1 MLNVLAGDMRC
12 ALDPATF
19 ARERLFFEPDPWQE
33 DVLRLFR
40 DDTLLNCSRQAGK
53 STITAIIALHTA
65 LYQLGSLT
73 LLGSPSLRQSGELF
87 GKVME
92 FRERLET
99 PPDLIED
106 NKTSFQLGNG
116 SRVVSLPGTGDT
128 VRGYSAPDLIIED
141 EAAYVEDSFY
151 TAIRP
156 MKATSGG
163 RLILMSTPHGRRGH
177 FHKAWEGGGDW
188 QRVEVPA
195 TECPRIT
202 EKFLEGERQDY
213 GEDYVRQE
221 YMCEFLDTHDAV
233 FSTRD
238 IELAFSDDVEPLFAA
253 EAVGDETIEPLFGVP
268 A

>member
-1 MLNVLAGDMRC
+1 MLDAMASELRC

-19 ARERLFFEPDPWQE
+19 ARERLGFEPDPWQL

-40 DDTLLNCSRQAGK
+40 DYTLLNCSRQAGK

-65 LYQLGSLT
+65 LYQPGSLT
-73 LLGSPSLRQSGELF
+73 LLGLPSLRQSGELF
-87 GKVME
+87 GKVTD
-92 FRERLET
+92 FLDRLET
-99 PPDLIED
+99 PPELVED
-106 NKTSFQLGNG
+106 NKTSFQLAND

-128 VRGYSAPDLIIED
+128 VRGFSAPALVVED

-156 MKATSGG
+156 MLATSGG

-177 FHKAWEGGGDW
+177 FHKAWTGTGPW
-188 QRVEVPA
+188 RRVEVPA

-202 EKFLEGERQDY
+202 EEFLEQERREY

-221 YMCEFLDTHDAV
+221 YMCEFLDVHGAV

-238 IELAFSDDVEPLFAA
+238 IERALSDEVDPLFPGG
-253 EAVGDETIEPLFGVP
+253 VGDPDIKPLLENV